1 MRPVGWIGV
10 VLIVAGVVVLAMR
23 GISYTKER
31 ESVSVGPVAV
41 AAEKKGF
48 VPPWVGAVA
57 IAAGVALVF
66 AGRRSGA

>member
-10 VLIVAGVVVLAMR
+10 VLIVLGLVVLAMR

-31 ESVSVGPVAV
+31 EEVAVGPVSV

-48 VPPWVGAVA
+48 VPPVVGYVA
-57 IAAGVALVF
+57 IAVGVALIF
-66 AGRRSGA
+66 AGRGRKA